1 MITLKDIETL
11 AFDED
16 AFEALKELVEDFK
29 NIHSHNYTIY
39 EEKSAKKRTKEDYK
53 EFKKSFDNGLEKKA
67 EFEKEEAEHNRPY
80 TMTEAYSLQLMVEDI
95 IGEKVKVV
103 KFGRRSLDIEVELSS
118 DIKERMKTLDRF
130 IHESE
135 GLVRGASYKG
145 KILHFTK

>member
-16 AFEALKELVEDFK
+16 AFGALKELVEDFK

-39 EEKSAKKRTKEDYK
+39 EEKTAKKRTKEDYK
-53 EFKKSFDNGLEKKA
+53 EFKKSFDEGLAKKA
-67 EFEKEEAEHNRPY
+67 EFEKEEAERNKPY
-80 TMTEAYSLQLMVEDI
+80 TMMEAYTLQLMVEDI
-95 IGEKVKVV
+95 VEEKVKVV
-103 KFGRRSLDIEVELSS
+103 KFGRRSLDIEVELPS
-118 DIKERMKTLDRF
+118 DVKEQMKTLDRF

-135 GLVRGASYKG
+135 GLAHGASYKG

>member
-80 TMTEAYSLQLMVEDI
+80 TMTEAYSLQLMVEDT

-130 IHESE
+130 ILESK

>member
-16 AFEALKELVEDFK
+16 AFVALKELVEDFK

-39 EEKSAKKRTKEDYK
+39 EEKSAKKSAKEDYK
-53 EFKKSFDNGLEKKA
+53 EFKKSFDEGLAKKA
-67 EFEKEEAEHNRPY
+67 EFEKEEAERNKSY
-80 TMTEAYSLQLMVEDI
+80 TMTDAFTLQKMVEDI

-103 KFGRRSLDIEVELSS
+103 KFGRRSLDIEAELSS
-118 DIKERMKTLDRF
+118 DAKEQMKTLDRF
-130 IHESE
+130 ILESK

>member
-16 AFEALKELVEDFK
+16 AFGALKELVEDFK
-29 NIHSHNYTIY
+29 NIQSHNYTIY
-39 EEKSAKKRTKEDYK
+39 EEKTAKKRAKEDYK
-53 EFKKSFDNGLEKKA
+53 EFKKSFDEGLAKKA
-67 EFEKEEAEHNRPY
+67 EFEKEEAERNKSY
-80 TMTEAYSLQLMVEDI
+80 TMMDAYTLQLMVENI

-118 DIKERMKTLDRF
+118 DVKERMKTLDRF
-130 IHESE
+130 ISESE
-135 GLVRGASYKG
+135 GLVHGASYKG

>member
-16 AFEALKELVEDFK
+16 AFGALKELVEDFK

-39 EEKSAKKRTKEDYK
+39 EEKSAKKHTKEDYK
-53 EFKKSFDNGLEKKA
+53 DFKKSFEEALTKKA
-67 EFEKEEAEHNRPY
+67 EFEAEEAEHNRPY
-80 TMTEAYSLQLMVEDI
+80 TITEAYSLQLMVEDI

-103 KFGRRSLDIEVELSS
+103 KFGRRSLDIEVGLPS

-130 IHESE
+130 ISESE
-135 GLVRGASYKG
+135 GLVHGASYKG

>member
-16 AFEALKELVEDFK
+16 AFGALKELVEDFK

-80 TMTEAYSLQLMVEDI
+80 TMTEAYTLQLMVEDI

-103 KFGRRSLDIEVELSS
+103 KFGRRSLDIEVGLSL
-118 DIKERMKTLDRF
+118 DVKEQMKTLDKF
-130 IHESE
+130 ILESK
-135 GLVRGASYKG
+135 GLARGASYKG

>member
-16 AFEALKELVEDFK
+16 AFGALKELVEDFK

-39 EEKSAKKRTKEDYK
+39 EEKSAKKRAKEDYK

-67 EFEKEEAEHNRPY
+67 EFEKEEAERNKPY
-80 TMTEAYSLQLMVEDI
+80 TMTEAYTLQLMVEDI

-118 DIKERMKTLDRF
+118 DVKERMKILDRF
-130 IHESE
+130 ISESK
-135 GLVRGASYKG
+135 GLVHGASYKG

>member
-16 AFEALKELVEDFK
+16 AFGALKELVEDFK

-53 EFKKSFDNGLEKKA
+53 EFKKALINALEKKA
-67 EFEKEEAEHNRPY
+67 EFEKEEAERNRPY
-80 TMTEAYSLQLMVEDI
+80 TMPEAYTLQLMVEDI

-103 KFGRRSLDIEVELSS
+103 KFGRCSLDIETELPS
-118 DIKERMKTLDRF
+118 DVKEQMKTLDRF
-130 IHESE
+130 VLESK
-135 GLVRGASYKG
+135 GIVRGASYKG

>member
-16 AFEALKELVEDFK
+16 AFGALKELVEDFK

-39 EEKSAKKRTKEDYK
+39 EEKSAKKRAKEDYK

-67 EFEKEEAEHNRPY
+67 EFEKEEAERNKPY
-80 TMTEAYSLQLMVEDI
+80 TMTETYTLQLMVEDI

-118 DIKERMKTLDRF
+118 DVKERMKTLDRF
-130 IHESE
+130 ISESK
-135 GLVRGASYKG
+135 GLVHGASYKG

>member
-16 AFEALKELVEDFK
+16 AFGALKELVEDFK

-39 EEKSAKKRTKEDYK
+39 EEKSAKKRTKEDFK
-53 EFKKSFDNGLEKKA
+53 EFKKSFDNALEKKA
-67 EFEKEEAEHNRPY
+67 EFEKEEAERNRPY
-80 TMTEAYSLQLMVEDI
+80 TMPEAYSLQLMVEDI

-118 DIKERMKTLDRF
+118 DVKEQMKILDRF
-130 IHESE
+130 VLESK
-135 GLVRGASYKG
+135 GLVRGASFNG
-145 KILHFTK
+145 KILHLTK